1 VPIAAG
7 ERLPGVRL
15 TLVRPEGPQTV
26 DSAELFSRGRFVLF
40 AVPGAFTPTCSARHL
55 PGFIDHAAR
64 FAELGIELAC
74 VAVNDPFVMAAWAQ
88 QSGCGEQI
96 RMLADGNGELAAALG
111 LELDASAH
119 GMGRRSQRY
128 AMLIEDGVVRQLWI
142 DPPGTFEASSAEAVI
157 RALETAA

>member
-1 VPIAAG
+1 MPIAAG

-26 DSAELFSRGRFVLF
+26 DSAELFGTGRSVLF

-55 PGFIDHAAR
+55 PGFIEHAAR
-64 FAELGIELAC
+64 LTELGITRLAC
-74 VAVNDPFVMAAWAQ
+74 VSVNDPFVMAAWAQ
-88 QSGCGEQI
+88 QAGSGDEI
-96 RMLADGNGELAAALG
+96 LMLADGNGELAAALG

-128 AMLIEDGVVRQLWI
+128 AMLIEDGIVGQLWL
-142 DPPGTFEASSAEAVI
+142 DPPGTFEASSAAAVI
-157 RALETAA
+157 RALETA